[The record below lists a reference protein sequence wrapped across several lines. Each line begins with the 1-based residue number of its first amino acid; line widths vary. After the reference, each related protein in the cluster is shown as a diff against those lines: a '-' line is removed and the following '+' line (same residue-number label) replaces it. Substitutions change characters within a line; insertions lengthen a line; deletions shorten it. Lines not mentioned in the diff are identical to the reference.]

1 MPDLDPAAS
10 RTRPRLGPLYLAVTA
25 LAIATLGGCALD
37 SSTRRENEAQR
48 QERLAQQLQDARNFA
63 DEGLDAQ
70 ALAAFN
76 AVLADNPDVT
86 EAHLGI
92 GDIYRQNDDYASAE
106 TAYANATVTDPN
118 NLDAHYYL
126 GLMRQLLGKVDQ
138 AVTAYLRA
146 LLIDPNDFN
155 TRRDLAAAYLQL
167 GEPGQALEHAVRATE
182 LDPDSQPA
190 WTNLAA
196 AYALLGDHAAAVD
209 AYRQAAEL
217 GPLADQVLLGLADA
231 HIKLGNLAR
240 AQNVLESLIRRNPTP
255 TAYERLGYVQ
265 FKTRSYAQALRTFRQ
280 ALRLDPGDT
289 AALNGEG
296 VALMT
301 LYIRDGRIDPRLRDA
316 AIASWRRSIQSN
328 PNQTKIVDL
337 LSRYEGI

>member
-1 MPDLDPAAS
+1 MPDPASAA
-10 RTRPRLGPLYLAVTA
+10 PRRHTWPGFAHAAWALIAVVA
-25 LAIATLGGCALD
+25 LGGCTLNTAARRDAEEQRAQRVAQSLADARAFADQGLDQQALD
-37 SSTRRENEAQR
+37 
-48 QERLAQQLQDARNFA
+48 
-63 DEGLDAQ
+63 
-70 ALAAFN
+70 AFN
-76 AVLADNPDVT
+76 AVLAENPDVT

-92 GDIYRQNDDYASAE
+92 GDIYRQNDDYESAE
-106 TAYANATVTDPN
+106 IAYADATVTDPN

-138 AVTAYLRA
+138 AVTSYLRA
-146 LLIDPNDFN
+146 LLIDPDAF
-155 TRRDLAAAYLQL
+155 TVRRDLAAAYLQL

-196 AYALLGDHAAAVD
+196 AYALLGNHAAAVD

-217 GPLADQVLLGLADA
+217 GELADQVLLGLADA
-231 HIKLGNLAR
+231 HIKLNNLAR
-240 AQNVLESLIRRNPTP
+240 AQNVLESLIRRSPTP

-265 FKTRSYAQALRTFRQ
+265 FKTGNYAQALRTFRQ
-280 ALRLDPGDT
+280 ALRLNPNDT

-316 AIASWRRSIQSN
+316 AIASWRRSIQVKPS
-328 PNQTKIVDL
+328 QIKIVDL
-337 LSRYEGI
+337 LARYESI